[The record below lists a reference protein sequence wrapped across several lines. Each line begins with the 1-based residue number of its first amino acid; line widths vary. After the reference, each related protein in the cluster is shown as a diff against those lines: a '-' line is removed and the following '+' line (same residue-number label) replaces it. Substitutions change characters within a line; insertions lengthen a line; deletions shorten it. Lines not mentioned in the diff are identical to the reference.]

1 MLLVGSR
8 MLTNRLRPSL
18 TKWMLAV
25 GEVGKEDMR
34 GKKQWEVSYTG
45 GNLHLASVKIS
56 KEREKGW
63 LARAINEKCLRVSKL
78 AL

>member
-1 MLLVGSR
+1 
-8 MLTNRLRPSL
+8 
-18 TKWMLAV
+18 MLAV

-45 GNLHLASVKIS
+45 GNLHLASVKICGH
-56 KEREKGW
+56 EREKGW
-63 LARAINEKCLRVSKL
+63 LARAINEKFLRVRVSKL